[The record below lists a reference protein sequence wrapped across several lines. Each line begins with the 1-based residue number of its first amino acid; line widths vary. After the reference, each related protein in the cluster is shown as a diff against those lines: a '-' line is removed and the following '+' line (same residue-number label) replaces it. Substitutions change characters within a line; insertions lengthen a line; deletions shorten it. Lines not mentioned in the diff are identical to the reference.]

1 MREEFNV
8 LKCIAKYSIEQE
20 SCPAKEF
27 PPYMKIKVSDKPIK
41 HLNGEK
47 EIKQKSCSYVI

>member
-1 MREEFNV
+1 MCEEFNV
-8 LKCIAKYSIEQE
+8 LKCIAKYSVEQE

-27 PPYMKIKVSDKPIK
+27 PPYMKIKVNDKPIK

-47 EIKQKSCSYVI
+47 EIKQKSC

>member
-47 EIKQKSCSYVI
+47 EIKQKSC

>member
-1 MREEFNV
+1 MHEEFNV
-8 LKCIAKYSIEQE
+8 LKCIGKHSIEQE

-27 PPYMKIKVSDKPIK
+27 PPCMKIKVSDKPIK

-47 EIKQKSCSYVI
+47 EIKEKSC